1 MTLTITG
8 TIREILLQLK
18 GMEAFY
24 GKQELVCTIINNE
37 NGGKNE

>member
-8 TIREILLQLK
+8 TIKEILLQLR

-24 GKQELVCTIINNE
+24 GKQELICTVINNE
-37 NGGKNE
+37 NGGNE

>member
-8 TIREILLQLK
+8 TINEILLQLR

-24 GKQELVCTIINNE
+24 GRQELVCTVINKE
-37 NGGKNE
+37 NGGNQ